1 MSFNIPTEKWT
12 TEEMEEEA
20 CGRYYSSYIDVIIG
34 RSFKNEKFL
43 KRNTN
48 YVETGKYPS
57 FFSFLNKI
65 QRKHTPNETI
75 YLIKAFLQVM
85 AVISL
90 STY

>member
-48 YVETGKYPS
+48 YVFHVVMLKLENTQVS
-57 FFSFLNKI
+57 FHFSTEFNANIHQTK
-65 QRKHTPNETI
+65 Q
-75 YLIKAFLQVM
+75 
-85 AVISL
+85 
-90 STY
+90 ST